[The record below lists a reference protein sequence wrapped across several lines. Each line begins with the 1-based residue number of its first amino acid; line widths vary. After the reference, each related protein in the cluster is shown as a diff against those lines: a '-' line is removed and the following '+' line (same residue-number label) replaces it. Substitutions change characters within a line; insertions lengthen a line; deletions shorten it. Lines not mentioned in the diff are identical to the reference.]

1 MTLDMLILLDI
12 NLKNPYKNRKRNRRF
27 LNLRLLGKMSLD
39 PLVREALAK
48 ALASP
53 EIASLTREGTIN

>member
-1 MTLDMLILLDI
+1 MLILLDI